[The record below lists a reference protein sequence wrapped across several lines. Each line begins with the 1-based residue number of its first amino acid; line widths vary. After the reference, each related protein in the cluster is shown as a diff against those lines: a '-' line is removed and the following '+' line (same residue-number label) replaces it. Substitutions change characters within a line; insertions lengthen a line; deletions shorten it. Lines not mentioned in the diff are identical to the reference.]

1 LFFKKATGFYYFI
14 GDISNMRFSLFAP
27 ALMGMIMSATAAEH
41 TLADEVDLDNVSV
54 YGHIEKVTLI
64 PGDIEIEARLDTGAA
79 KSSLNAQEIELIEEK
94 NKQLVRFVFDDQNG
108 GQYPMTLPLVD
119 RVTIKQASG
128 KQVRYV
134 VEMGLCVGGRYQNNR
149 FTLAD
154 RSKMTYPVLVGRNF
168 LKDEVLVSS
177 KHKLTSEPTCEPGS

>member
-1 LFFKKATGFYYFI
+1 
-14 GDISNMRFSLFAP
+14 MRFSFFAL
-27 ALMGMIMSATAAEH
+27 ALLGIMMPATASEH
-41 TLADEVDLDNVSV
+41 TLTDEVDLDNVSI

-79 KSSLNAQEIELIEEK
+79 KSSLNAQEIELIETK
-94 NKQLVRFVFDDQNG
+94 KKQFVRFVFDDQNG

-119 RVTIKQASG
+119 RVTVKQASG

-134 VEMGLCVGGRYQNNR
+134 VEMGLCVGEHYKKNQ

-177 KHKLTSEPTCEPGS
+177 KHKLTSEPTCEPSN